1 MTTKEPL
8 EARIAALEA
17 RLVRIE
23 SQSVHETVEL
33 KGVIKKRLSLRE
45 FMNSKLMTSEV
56 QKTLAI
62 AYYLEIHDG
71 MSSFN
76 AQDIK
81 KGYSLAKEP
90 SPRNIND
97 TINKNIQKGY
107 LMDADEKKEGN
118 KAWTLT
124 NSGIGFLEAELV
136 SK

>member
-1 MTTKEPL
+1 MTTQEQL
-8 EARIAALEA
+8 EARVTALEA
-17 RLVRIE
+17 RLARIE
-23 SQSVHETVEL
+23 GQSLHETVEL
-33 KGVIKKRLSLRE
+33 KGVTKKRLSLRE
-45 FMNSKLMTSEV
+45 FMNSKSMTSEV

-62 AYYLEIHDG
+62 AYYLETHDG

-107 LMDADEKKEGN
+107 LMDAAEKKEGN

-124 NSGIGFLEAELV
+124 NSGIEFVDDALV

>member
-1 MTTKEPL
+1 MNTQEQMETRL
-8 EARIAALEA
+8 AAIEA
-17 RLVRIE
+17 RLTRIE
-23 SQSVHETVEL
+23 SQSREETAET
-33 KGVIKKRLSLRE
+33 KSTTKKKLSLRE
-45 FMNSKLMTSEV
+45 FMNSKALTSEV

-62 AYYLEIHDG
+62 AYHLETHEDAA
-71 MSSFN
+71 SFN

-81 KGYSLAKEP
+81 RGYSLAKEP
-90 SPRNIND
+90 SPKNIND

-124 NSGIGFLEAELV
+124 NSGIEFVVNTLV